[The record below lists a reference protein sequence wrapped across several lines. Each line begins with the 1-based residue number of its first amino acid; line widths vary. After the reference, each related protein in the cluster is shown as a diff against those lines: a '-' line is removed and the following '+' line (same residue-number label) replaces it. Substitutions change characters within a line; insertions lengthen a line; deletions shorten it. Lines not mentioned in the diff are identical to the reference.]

1 MEYIMELLHM
11 LEVMWQPI
19 QTCLVA
25 VTGRIAEQ
33 NFGRGFR
40 ELVQRNHA
48 VPATLCRAHDVIAD
62 DGLMAHAHKDP
73 QGRTL
78 LLGH

>member
-1 MEYIMELLHM
+1 MELLHM

-33 NFGRGFR
+33 NFGWGFR

-48 VPATLCRAHDVIAD
+48 VPATLCRAHADVIAD